1 MWTWT
6 EDYKEVIGIVDK
18 TTLGVNLFN
27 LKAIRIYDS
36 LVILL
41 DYHFGLHVLQLSKG
55 KRLSLSGQ
63 ISEPFF
69 EEFSYDVASGLLLL
83 AKKGKVVS
91 AVVKNLQHSN
101 IAVGMSFNLFN
112 YQRILKVADLQ
123 NKLIVLDDSL
133 LNVFSVN
140 GNQNAYK
147 HYNFYPS

>member
-1 MWTWT
+1 M
-6 EDYKEVIGIVDK
+6 
-18 TTLGVNLFN
+18 FN

-41 DYHFGLHVLQLSKG
+41 DYHFGLHVLHLSKG
-55 KRLSLSGQ
+55 KRLSLRGQ
-63 ISEPFF
+63 IAEPFF

-112 YQRILKVADLQ
+112 YRRILKVADLQ